1 MCNLH
6 IYFVDKIYKL
16 LYNKITFIY
25 DGGILC
31 LVCKLLVING

>member
-25 DGGILC
+25 DGEYYA
-31 LVCKLLVING
+31 